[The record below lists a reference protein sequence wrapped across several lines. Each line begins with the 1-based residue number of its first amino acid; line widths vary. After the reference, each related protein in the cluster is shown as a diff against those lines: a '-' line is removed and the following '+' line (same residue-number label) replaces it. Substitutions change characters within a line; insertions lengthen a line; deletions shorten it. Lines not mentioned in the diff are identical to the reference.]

1 MFGISFP
8 ELLIIAFV
16 AVIMFG
22 PDKMP
27 ELARGAARLVK
38 NLRQLAAKTQEDL
51 RRELGPE
58 FADLRLTDLDPRQ
71 AIRRHVL
78 EGIDLDGI
86 KEPFQQA
93 ADAIKNPS
101 AMSGA
106 PLQADERPPFDVDA
120 T

>member
-8 ELLIIAFV
+8 ELMIIAFV
-16 AVIMFG
+16 AVVMFG

-27 ELARGAARLVK
+27 EVARSAARLVK
-38 NLRQLAAKTQEDL
+38 NLRHLAAKTQEDL

-78 EGIDLDGI
+78 DGIDLEDL
-86 KEPFQQA
+86 KDPFKA
-93 ADAIKNPS
+93 SVDAP
-101 AMSGA
+101 ARPGEVLRA
-106 PLQADERPPFDVDA
+106 GERPPFDPDA

>member
-1 MFGISFP
+1 MLGVSLP
-8 ELLIIAFV
+8 DLAIIAFV

-22 PDKMP
+22 PERMP
-27 ELARGAARLVK
+27 ELARSAARLIK
-38 NLRQLAAKTQEDL
+38 NLRQLAAKTQDDL

-78 EGIDLDGI
+78 DGLDLDLGL
-86 KEPFQQA
+86 
-93 ADAIKNPS
+93 ADRNDQTAESPDTLR
-101 AMSGA
+101 AG
-106 PLQADERPPFDVDA
+106 ERPPFDPDA

>member
-1 MFGISFP
+1 MFGISLP
-8 ELLIIAFV
+8 ELMIIAFV

-22 PDKMP
+22 PDRMP
-27 ELARGAARLVK
+27 ELARSAARLIK
-38 NLRQLAAKTQEDL
+38 NLQTLASKTQEDL

-78 EGIDLDGI
+78 DGLDVN
-86 KEPFQQA
+86 PA
-93 ADAIKNPS
+93 APGS
-101 AMSGA
+101 TSPA
-106 PLQADERPPFDVDA
+106 PLNTLAADERPPFDEDA